1 MRFRTVARRRPRCHV
16 IANTVCAVRDGP
28 SSSSMRMSR
37 PESSRAISRRSLVS
51 SDRDDLQI
59 AAPSHQHAD
68 VDHAGDR
75 PRRQRQPLPLVRRN
89 GAHENRR
96 KAAVG
101 LLEVDD
107 GGVPRGSRPP
117 PPTARCGSGPS
128 PRTRLGPPR
137 SSARTYSARRTS
149 ARAVSDGRSRQ
160 GWLMADHVS
169 VRSADGRR
177 AHRGRASAR
186 RPYIPYENTPARR

>member
-1 MRFRTVARRRPRCHV
+1 MQFGLEQLLVLDADVEARELPGDLPE
-16 IANTVCAVRDGP
+16 IAGLLA
-28 SSSSMRMSR
+28 
-37 PESSRAISRRSLVS
+37 
-51 SDRDDLQI
+51 DRDDLQI

-107 GGVPRGSRPP
+107 GSVP
-117 PPTARCGSGPS
+117 
-128 PRTRLGPPR
+128 
-137 SSARTYSARRTS
+137 
-149 ARAVSDGRSRQ
+149 
-160 GWLMADHVS
+160 ADHALLLQPLDAVP
-169 VRSADGRR
+169 DRR
-177 AHRGRASAR
+177 RGHV
-186 RPYIPYENTPARR
+186 